1 MSEIDYL
8 ERNIEQ
14 VEGMLQ
20 KLENEMRET
29 PDQRGAILPEYRTF
43 QRHLKDLRSQVVR
56 AGATLE
62 LADSR

>member
-14 VEGMLQ
+14 VEGVLR

-29 PDQRGAILPEYRTF
+29 PDQQGAILPEYRTF
-43 QRHLKDLRSQVVR
+43 QRHLNDLRTQVAR
-56 AGATLE
+56 TGATLE
-62 LADSR
+62 LASSR